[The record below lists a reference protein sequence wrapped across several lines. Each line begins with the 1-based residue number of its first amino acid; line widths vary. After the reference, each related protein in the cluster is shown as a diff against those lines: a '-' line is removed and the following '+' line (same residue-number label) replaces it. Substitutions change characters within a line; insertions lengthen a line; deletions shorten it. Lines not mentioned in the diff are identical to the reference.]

1 MGIRH
6 HDRNFPTSFA
16 SCSIPS
22 YFNASLP
29 EKLNAIRKAG
39 FDGIE
44 MSMPDIL
51 TYSQHLNAETLNEN
65 DFDGIVSVSTKIR
78 DLVDDLG
85 LCILML
91 QPFSRFE
98 GWSKSQ
104 HSEERGAAH
113 RRARGWIRVMEA
125 LGTDMLQVGSSDADG
140 ISSSLD
146 DLAADLSE
154 LADLL
159 AEKGF
164 RLAYEN
170 WCWATRAPTW
180 KDVWQITRKANR
192 SNLGLCLDTFQT
204 AGGEYGDPSTVSG
217 VIEEIGREEL
227 DARWQQSIAEM
238 ANTIRG
244 DEIFLLQI
252 SDAYKMTPPL
262 CSDGDKPRCAWSHD
276 YRPLPFNGGYLP
288 IQDVLRAV
296 LRTGFTG
303 WLSIEVF
310 DSKPKEGMSMED
322 FTKAAM
328 ESLTRLLA
336 EV

>member
-1 MGIRH
+1 M
-6 HDRNFPTSFA
+6 
-16 SCSIPS
+16 
-22 YFNASLP
+22 
-29 EKLNAIRKAG
+29 
-39 FDGIE
+39 
-44 MSMPDIL
+44 
-51 TYSQHLNAETLNEN
+51 
-65 DFDGIVSVSTKIR
+65 
-78 DLVDDLG
+78 
-85 LCILML
+85 
-91 QPFSRFE
+91 
-98 GWSKSQ
+98 
-104 HSEERGAAH
+104 
-113 RRARGWIRVMEA
+113 
-125 LGTDMLQVGSSDADG
+125 GSSDADG

-170 WCWATRAPTW
+170 WCWATHAPTW
-180 KDVWQITRKANR
+180 KDVWQIIRKANR
-192 SNLGLCLDTFQT
+192 PNLGLCLDTFQT

-227 DARWQQSIAEM
+227 EARWKHSMAEM

-276 YRPLPFNGGYLP
+276 YRPLPFDGGYLP
-288 IQDVLRAV
+288 IQDVLGAV
-296 LRTGFTG
+296 LRTGFSS

-328 ESLTRLLA
+328 ESLNRLLDEA
-336 EV
+336 